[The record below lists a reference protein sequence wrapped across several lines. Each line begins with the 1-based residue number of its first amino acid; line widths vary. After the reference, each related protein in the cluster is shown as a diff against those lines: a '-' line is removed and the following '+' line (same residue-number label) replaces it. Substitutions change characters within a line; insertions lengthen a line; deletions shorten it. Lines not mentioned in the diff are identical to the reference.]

1 MANALEKRH
10 LGYFELDRENTKN
23 VWKGEKNLEWEFF
36 EFSNNLLLL
45 KSLY

>member
-10 LGYFELDRENTKN
+10 LGYFELERENTKN
-23 VWKGEKNLEWEFF
+23 LWKGEKKSSEEFF